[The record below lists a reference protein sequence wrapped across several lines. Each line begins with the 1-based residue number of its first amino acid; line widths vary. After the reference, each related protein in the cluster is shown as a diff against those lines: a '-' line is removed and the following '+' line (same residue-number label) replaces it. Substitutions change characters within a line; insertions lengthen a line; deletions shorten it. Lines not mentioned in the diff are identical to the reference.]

1 MSKSLYFTSPDKEK
15 TVMELLRER
24 GINISAPCGGFGS
37 CGKCKIKL
45 EGELSPP
52 TEIEKTRLTES
63 EIKNGVR
70 LACRV
75 YPEGDF
81 IAYLSESVGFSVLT
95 DNYLNEKPVGT
106 PVAPGWG
113 IGVDI
118 GTTTV
123 AVYLCSMEE
132 GTAVDVKSFVNPQTS
147 YGADVISRLSYIREQ
162 ENGLQ
167 TLQKQIITAIDEAVK
182 SFEKEIGYLAFAGN
196 TVMQHIAAGI
206 DPSGIAVAPF
216 TPTTLFGYEL
226 NSEDIGLCCNNVPV
240 WFMPCAASYVGGDI
254 LSGLCACGADTA
266 DGLTLYLDIGTNG
279 EIALGDKNGFMTCA
293 AAAGPAFEGAGIE
306 CGSAGVDGA
315 INKIKLENG
324 KAAFETIGGLP
335 PVGICGSALI
345 DLTAELLRNGIVDE
359 TGFMEEN
366 FDLTDDGRLYLS
378 PKDIRQLQLAKAAIA
393 AGIDT
398 LLIKTGKKES
408 DVDRVILA
416 GGFGSF
422 IDRKSAALIGLIPS
436 SLESKI
442 TAVGNASGAGAV
454 KWLIDSYFRE
464 SLNALNEKTGYIE
477 LSADPV
483 FSERFMERMFF
494 E

>member
-1 MSKSLYFTSPDKEK
+1 
-15 TVMELLRER
+15 
-24 GINISAPCGGFGS
+24 
-37 CGKCKIKL
+37 
-45 EGELSPP
+45 
-52 TEIEKTRLTES
+52 
-63 EIKNGVR
+63 
-70 LACRV
+70 
-75 YPEGDF
+75 
-81 IAYLSESVGFSVLT
+81 
-95 DNYLNEKPVGT
+95 
-106 PVAPGWG
+106 
-113 IGVDI
+113 
-118 GTTTV
+118 
-123 AVYLCSMEE
+123 
-132 GTAVDVKSFVNPQTS
+132 
-147 YGADVISRLSYIREQ
+147 
-162 ENGLQ
+162 
-167 TLQKQIITAIDEAVK
+167 
-182 SFEKEIGYLAFAGN
+182 
-196 TVMQHIAAGI
+196 
-206 DPSGIAVAPF
+206 
-216 TPTTLFGYEL
+216 
-226 NSEDIGLCCNNVPV
+226 
-240 WFMPCAASYVGGDI
+240 MPCAASYVGGDI

-266 DGLTLYLDIGTNG
+266 DDLTLYLDIGTNG

-324 KAAFETIGGLP
+324 KSVFETIGGLP

-366 FDLTDDGRLYLS
+366 FNLTDDGRLYLS

-408 DVDRVILA
+408 DIDRVILA

-422 IDRKSAALIGLIPS
+422 IDRKSAALIGLILS

-454 KWLIDSYFRE
+454 KWLTDSCFRE
-464 SLNALNEKTGYIE
+464 SLNVLNEKTGYIE
-477 LSADPV
+477 LSSDPV